1 MTTAIYSKEDAFK
14 KFKQSKTSV
23 KLFQEDIPSKASG
36 TGVKSNAGNPKN
48 FQISNSH
55 LSEFGV
61 LGFELGFSYYSPDSL
76 VMWEAQ
82 FGDFANEAQVIIDCF
97 ISSGERKWNVPT
109 GLVLLLPHGMD
120 GQGPDHSSCRIER
133 FLGLMDDDP
142 LDVPDLN
149 TNQILQIQNANM
161 QVFSINIDMQSN
173 NSI

>member
-1 MTTAIYSKEDAFK
+1 MLHNQNDRSKY
-14 KFKQSKTSV
+14 
-23 KLFQEDIPSKASG
+23 IPIAS
-36 TGVKSNAGNPKN
+36 AGNPGN

-82 FGDFANEAQVIIDCF
+82 FGDFANEAQVIVDCF

-142 LDVPDLN
+142 MDVPDLN

-161 QVFSINIDMQSN
+161 QVILI
-173 NSI
+173 